1 MESIN
6 QLNRRAG
13 DLRRKSKSLLA
24 LAVLT
29 ASTSLLA
36 SQCQAQT
43 FAEWFSQKKT
53 QQKYLLQQIAALQ
66 LYSGYLKKGY
76 QIAGGGL
83 GAVTGSLKDE
93 LGLHTAYYNTLKEVN
108 PALKDNPQLKDIL
121 AWQGDILQAVSQL
134 NKADYLS
141 QGERQYLAKV
151 KDALLADCNQQIAA
165 LQKLLTN
172 GSLEMSDDERISRLN
187 TIHLFM
193 QSNHRFAADFT
204 SRVKLYGIQKRK
216 EAGSLSSTKKLW
228 GIH

>member
-1 MESIN
+1 MESSN

-36 SQCQAQT
+36 SECQAQT

-53 QQKYLLQQIAALQ
+53 QQKYLLQQITALQ
-66 LYSGYLKKGY
+66 LYSGNLNKGY
-76 QIAGGGL
+76 RIASGGL
-83 GAVTGSLKDE
+83 GAVTKSLKDE
-93 LGLHTAYYNTLKEVN
+93 FGLHTAYYNRLKEVN
-108 PALKDNPQLKDIL
+108 PALKDNPQLRDIL

-141 QGERQYLAKV
+141 QGERRYLAKV
-151 KDALLADCNQQIAA
+151 KDALLADCNQQIAV
-165 LQKLLTN
+165 LQVLLTN

-187 TIHLFM
+187 TIHLAM
-193 QSNHRFAADFT
+193 QSNHHFAADFT
-204 SRVKLYGIQKRK
+204 SRVKLYGVQKRR
-216 EAGSLSSTKKLW
+216 EAESLSSTKKLW
-228 GIH
+228 DIH